1 MTLDTLFPL
10 GIAHY
15 LAGGLVI
22 GFGVSLLFATTGL
35 IGGASTV
42 FTSTWSLV
50 SRQPYFSQVRFLG
63 ARRWRL
69 VYAAGMV
76 LGALAWA
83 LAYGSGSIVTGVPL
97 LNLAIGGFL
106 VGFGARLS
114 HGCTS
119 GHGICG
125 LASLRLPSLLAVLTF
140 LATGI
145 ATAHVVR
152 SLAG

>member
-15 LAGGLVI
+15 LAGGLII
-22 GFGVSLLFATTGL
+22 GFGVALLFATTGL

-50 SRQPYFSQVRFLG
+50 SRQPYFAQARFLG
-63 ARRWRL
+63 ARQWRL

-83 LAYGSGSIVTGVPL
+83 LATGSGPVVTGVPL
-97 LNLAIGGFL
+97 ASLAVGGFL

-145 ATAHVVR
+145 ATAHLVR